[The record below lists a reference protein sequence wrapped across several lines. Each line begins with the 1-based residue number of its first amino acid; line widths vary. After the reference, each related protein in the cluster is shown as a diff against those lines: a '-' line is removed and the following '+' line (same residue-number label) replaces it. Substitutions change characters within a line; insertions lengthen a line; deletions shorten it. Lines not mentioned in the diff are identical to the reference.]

1 MAANTLKLVC
11 KGFGASAAL
20 GEQHGPLPDNRVAL
34 ISSEPLET
42 TAKKTLW
49 TTRGK
54 SELQ

>member
-42 TAKKTLW
+42 TAKKNTLDNTW
-49 TTRGK
+49 EK
-54 SELQ
+54 